1 MVFDKIK
8 KMIME
13 LFFVEE
19 DEVTLET
26 TFVKDLE
33 ADSLDIVD
41 LVMAIEDEFSIE
53 VSDEEVKNI
62 VTVGDL
68 VDYISR
74 CIQD

>member
-1 MVFDKIK
+1 MVFEKIK
-8 KMIME
+8 KMISE
-13 LFFVEE
+13 LFFINE
-19 DEVTLET
+19 DEITLET
-26 TFVKDLE
+26 GFAKDLE

-53 VSDEEVKNI
+53 VEDDEVKNI

-68 VDYISR
+68 VEYISR